1 MTNYFWGPN
10 DASIQFCEDK
20 YTHIFWI
27 AEYYNTI
34 SSLSY
39 IIVGSLNR
47 SKISI
52 GIIFVGIGSIL
63 LHGTLRWYGQWIDE
77 IAMLSTITYGIEKYR
92 PDKVKRYYLPIVIF
106 FYIIFLHKYFI
117 FLLSIFGLLNFY
129 LCHITKNKLYITFST
144 IGFICWISDKLLCNY
159 VKQLYLHLWWH
170 ILTSFGMLTLLFD
183 SYPNLHLT

>member
-1 MTNYFWGPN
+1 MFWGPA
-10 DASIQFCEDK
+10 DASIHFCEDK
-20 YTHIFWI
+20 YTHVFWI

-77 IAMLSTITYGIEKYR
+77 IAMLSTMTFAIEKHR

-106 FYIIFLHKYFI
+106 FYLIFFHEYFI
-117 FLLSIFGLLNFY
+117 FLSSIFGLLHFY
-129 LCHITKNKLYITFST
+129 LCHITKNKLYIIFST
-144 IGFICWISDKLLCNY
+144 LAFTCWVCDKLLCDY
-159 VKQLYLHLWWH
+159 VRQWYLHSWWH
-170 ILTSFGMLTLLFD
+170 ILTGFGILALLFD
-183 SYPNLHLT
+183 SYPNLNLT